1 MNKKSDAVQSSLLKF
16 EIDNLNERGFH
27 YDGSRDIGYGGYRP
41 LPKKWDKFSREIV
54 DSFLLEESSKLL
66 DIGCAKGYFVEAL
79 VKLGIKNVWG
89 TDISK
94 YAIQSA
100 PISIRD
106 KLFLQNGL
114 RLPFPDKYF
123 DFVFCIDTIQEIPLE
138 DLDSFLTELIRVTKK
153 FIGYSSSN
161 DDSIEK
167 YKNWSIL
174 SELQQKMNGARCFKN
189 VDTDPM

>member
-1 MNKKSDAVQSSLLKF
+1 M
-16 EIDNLNERGFH
+16 
-27 YDGSRDIGYGGYRP
+27 
-41 LPKKWDKFSREIV
+41 
-54 DSFLLEESSKLL
+54 
-66 DIGCAKGYFVEAL
+66 
-79 VKLGIKNVWG
+79 G

-138 DLDSFLTELIRVTKK
+138 DLDSF
-153 FIGYSSSN
+153 
-161 DDSIEK
+161 
-167 YKNWSIL
+167 
-174 SELQQKMNGARCFKN
+174 
-189 VDTDPM
+189 